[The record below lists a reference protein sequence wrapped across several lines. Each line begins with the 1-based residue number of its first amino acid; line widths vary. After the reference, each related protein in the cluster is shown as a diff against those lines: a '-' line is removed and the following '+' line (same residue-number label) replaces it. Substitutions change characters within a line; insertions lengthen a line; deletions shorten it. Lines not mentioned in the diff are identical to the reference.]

1 MLEWNN
7 IVVFM
12 YLYYTHNKGLTTSI
26 QQHKDNDVLFFKFL
40 LHDDEYSVWGSFYLQ
55 NRRTFTIN
63 ITVISRAKSN

>member
-26 QQHKDNDVLFFKFL
+26 QQHKDDFLFFKFL